1 MQVRKNESTNKNKTR
16 FCLDNNE
23 AKCHCFLFLFYI
35 LLLANHVYHNCH
47 IFLLVNC
54 HCHKKGKK
62 KKTPP
67 LPCSR
72 RSHPTNQKCF
82 SHFQKPFLYQSIFIF
97 TSLMPQAIILLSTL
111 PYLYTQFWDSH
122 SLLGSFLF
130 FSFLILPYLGHP
142 FFGFLSK
149 KETCDKSLLQGFCFY
164 TPRVSVDCLKSVGH
178 SLMKEKLDSSSLKR
192 SLWVDQTW

>member
-1 MQVRKNESTNKNKTR
+1 MS
-16 FCLDNNE
+16 
-23 AKCHCFLFLFYI
+23 LFLI
-35 LLLANHVYHNCH
+35 SVLHS
-47 IFLLVNC
+47 LVGQSC
-54 HCHKKGKK
+54 VSQLPHFPLGELSLSQKGQKKEKEK

-149 KETCDKSLLQGFCFY
+149 KKTCDKSLLQGFCSY
-164 TPRVSVDCLKSVGH
+164 TPRVLVDCLKSVGR

-192 SLWVDQTW
+192 SL

>member
-1 MQVRKNESTNKNKTR
+1 MKLNVTVSYFCFTFSCWPIMCITIATFSSWWIVIVTKRAKKRKPLLCLVAEEATR
-16 FCLDNNE
+16 
-23 AKCHCFLFLFYI
+23 
-35 LLLANHVYHNCH
+35 
-47 IFLLVNC
+47 
-54 HCHKKGKK
+54 
-62 KKTPP
+62 P
-67 LPCSR
+67 S
-72 RSHPTNQKCF
+72 F

-142 FFGFLSK
+142 FFGFLSI